1 MTDAGPEP
9 GRCLKGRRSAKRKMS
24 VVLEL
29 LRGAD
34 LECTSRKYGA
44 TTLSEWGDAFLAAGG
59 EGLKIR
65 QEDLVDE

>member
-1 MTDAGPEP
+1 
-9 GRCLKGRRSAKRKMS
+9 MS
-24 VVLEL
+24 VVSEL

-34 LECTSRKYGA
+34 LDSTSRKYGA
-44 TTLSEWGDAFLAAGG
+44 TTLSEWGDAFLAASG